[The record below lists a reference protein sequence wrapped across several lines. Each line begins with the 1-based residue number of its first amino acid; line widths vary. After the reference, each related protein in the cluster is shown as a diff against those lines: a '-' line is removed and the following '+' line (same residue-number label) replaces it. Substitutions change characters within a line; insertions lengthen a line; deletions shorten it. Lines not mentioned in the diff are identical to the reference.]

1 MSAVDLLDL
10 LRHAHDDN
18 VEKEQ
23 SDAKGGAENEARKEE
38 DGCIARG
45 VLQLILDH
53 RPSIKRHHLQQR
65 NEATAEV
72 LKMSIA
78 VPATSSVIGQTSDV
92 GCTKVGE

>member
-1 MSAVDLLDL
+1 MKCQLHGHGRSKRV
-10 LRHAHDDN
+10 
-18 VEKEQ
+18 KEGHRR
-23 SDAKGGAENEARKEE
+23 SWKVYEAGKEE
-38 DGCIARG
+38 DGRIARR